1 MRTRFYYLAM
11 VVIGAAIVLNS
22 CGNGTNLERKVKSAF
37 QQYRDKN
44 LGDNTSHFE
53 IAEITSDD
61 TLTNEAPLI
70 LIDMLYSNK
79 HLMADDDMAELAK
92 IKKAAESDK
101 GHVVHTVKIRLQ
113 EKDGEQTRKSVHT
126 FFAMEDMNNG
136 EFTIS
141 SRMSEVKKPQYMT
154 DLLNLGNK
162 IVGR

>member
-11 VVIGAAIVLNS
+11 AVISAVLVLNS
-22 CGNGTNLERKVKSAF
+22 CGNGTKLERKVKSAF
-37 QQYRDKN
+37 QEYRDKN
-44 LGDNTSHFE
+44 LGDNTSPFE
-53 IAEITSDD
+53 IVEITSDD
-61 TLTNEAPLI
+61 TLTNEAPFI

-79 HLMADDDMAELAK
+79 HLMTDDDMVELAK
-92 IKKAAESDK
+92 IKQAAESDK
-101 GHVVHTVKIRLQ
+101 GHVIHTVKIRLQ
-113 EKDGEQTRKSVHT
+113 EKAGEQTHKSIHT

-141 SRMSEVKKPQYMT
+141 SRMREVKKPQYMT